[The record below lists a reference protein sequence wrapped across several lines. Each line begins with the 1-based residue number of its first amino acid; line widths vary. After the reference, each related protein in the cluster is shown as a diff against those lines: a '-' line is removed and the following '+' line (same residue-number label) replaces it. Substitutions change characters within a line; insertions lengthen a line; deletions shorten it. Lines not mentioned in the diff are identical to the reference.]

1 MVQRS
6 ADSFKQWQKQAWTER
21 GEGWDRRA
29 DELEEMSRRFND
41 PLLDL
46 AGLEPGMIVLD
57 LASGAGEPALSA
69 AKRVGPGGQ
78 VLATD
83 LAPAMMAGIRRRAKA
98 AGLSNLAFEIA
109 DAEALPFP
117 AASVDRVTC
126 RFGLMFF
133 PDPLKA
139 LRESLRVLKPGGR
152 AAFMVWG
159 PLADNALFAVTL
171 EAAIET
177 LIPDESAPDESAPD
191 ERDFLALPFVQ
202 GDAGAVQRLMQQ
214 AGFANV
220 REEALQTARKAPG
233 DKPFWRA
240 NLDMMLGRRYAE
252 ATDTQKQALEDAI
265 TRRLEPYRDG
275 ADYRLP
281 VHVRYAAGDKR

>member
-98 AGLSNLAFEIA
+98 AGLSNIGFEIA

-117 AASVDRVTC
+117 DASFDRVTC

-177 LIPDESAPDESAPD
+177 LIPHERASD
-191 ERDFLALPFVQ
+191 ERDFLALPFIQ
-202 GDAGAVQRLMQQ
+202 GEAGAVQRLMHQ

-252 ATDTQKQALEDAI
+252 ATDAQKQALETAI
-265 TRRLEPYRDG
+265 RRRLEPYREGD
-275 ADYRLP
+275 DYRLP
-281 VHVRYAAGDKR
+281 VHVRYAAGDKRQN